1 MSILRR
7 IRRGI
12 QNEQKKAQGMRK
24 YRAYVIDEEKQ
35 GRQPKPKRGRQ
46 PKPKRVWLSNGHR
59 A

>member
-7 IRRGI
+7 MRRGI

-24 YRAYVIDEEKQ
+24 YRAYVIDEKKQ
-35 GRQPKPKRGRQ
+35 GRQPKPR
-46 PKPKRVWLSNGHR
+46 RVWLSNGQR